1 MYHAARGFILS
12 VNLRGIEQSET
23 RVLILRTLDR
33 RVQTQGSLTVLQWT
47 VFCSSSRQYFVLPA
61 DSILFFQL
69 TVFCSSSGQYTDLP
83 ADSILIFQRTVYCSS
98 SGQYNILPADSMIY
112 CSSRTGMV
120 LHGLFVSSEQYN
132 SFFFHKIYFENVVKI
147 KDPFKVFFS
156 LNSLNFL
163 YLVRLSL

>member
-1 MYHAARGFILS
+1 MKQLDQQSVERHRGHVPCRQRIHII
-12 VNLRGIEQSET
+12 RQSAGNRT
-23 RVLILRTLDR
+23 VRNQVPVLILRTLDR

-69 TVFCSSSGQYTDLP
+69 TVFCSSSGQYT
-83 ADSILIFQRTVYCSS
+83 F
-98 SGQYNILPADSMIY
+98 LPADSMIY

-156 LNSLNFL
+156 LNSLNLL